1 MVLRRW
7 SLTLLVLAWPLTA
20 QASSGGVTGR
30 SGKSA
35 AMTCVGCHAVTG
47 AAPTV
52 TLEGPASLTAGST
65 GNVYTL
71 RITGGPAVKA
81 GMNVAVSGTAAVL
94 RPVAL
99 NTQKI
104 GAELTHLAGGKLF
117 AAGVAEFLFTLDAPA
132 AAGSVTIFASG
143 QSCNGTGSTGGD
155 HQGLATKM
163 VSISPP
169 ANTPPTVSTAASASP
184 SPVVGT
190 TSALSV
196 VATDNGGEAA
206 LTYTWAATGPA
217 PVTFSANG
225 NNAAKNATA
234 TFTQAGNY
242 SVTVTIADA
251 QLATATSTVNVTVN
265 RTLTQVRVTPDSANV
280 ATTRTQAFTAD
291 ALDQFGAAMPAT
303 VTWTASGGGTINGA
317 GVFTAGA
324 AVGGPYVITATSGG
338 RSDTASV
345 TVINGT
351 PPTVATPASASPST
365 VVGSSTAV
373 SVLGADDGGEASLV
387 YTWSATGPAAVT
399 FTPNGTNA
407 ARNGTA
413 TFTRAGS
420 YVFTVSVRDAQGLMA
435 TSSTNVTVT
444 AQLAALELTPNM
456 VSVGPR
462 ATQAFTVEGT
472 DQFGA
477 PTSAPAVTWSVAG
490 GGTIDATGLFTAGE
504 RAGGPFQVTASA
516 AGLMGIARV
525 TVAGGLPPVLIQEPA
540 VSSATVIGRSLSLS
554 VLADDDGPEGALTY
568 HWTSSGEVTFQT
580 NDTNAAKAT
589 VVTFPRAGEYTFTV
603 TVRDADGFST
613 SGSTETV
620 SVVQTFTRVHLTPEE
635 LVLPPLATQEFVAT
649 LRDQFDE
656 PFAGSQMRVT
666 WNVTGGGEVGDDGVF
681 TARAVEGGP
690 FTVRAT
696 AAGIQGTAR
705 VTIDKHAAPR
715 LVGEVGCAATG
726 GSASACGLAV
736 LALLISRRRRGQLD
750 ASMKKR

>member
-1 MVLRRW
+1 MVLRRGV
-7 SLTLLVLAWPLTA
+7 LTLLVLAWPLTA

-35 AMTCVGCHAVTG
+35 GMTCVGCHAVSG

-52 TLEGPASLTAGST
+52 TLEGPATLTAGST
-65 GNVYTL
+65 GNAYTL

-117 AAGVAEFLFTLDAPA
+117 SGGVVEFLFTLDAPA

-143 QSCNGTGSTGGD
+143 QSCNGTGGTGGD
-155 HQGLATKM
+155 HQALATRT
-163 VSISPP
+163 VTISAP
-169 ANTPPTVSTAASASP
+169 ANTPPTITTAASASP
-184 SPVVGT
+184 SPVAGS

-196 VATDNGGEAA
+196 VAADDGGEPA

-225 NNAAKNATA
+225 NNAAKNTTV

-242 SVTVTIADA
+242 SVAVTVADA
-251 QLATATSTVNVTVN
+251 QLATVISTVNVIVN
-265 RTLTQVRVTPDSANV
+265 RTLTQVRVAPDSANV
-280 ATTRTQAFTAD
+280 ATTRSQAFTAQ

-303 VTWTASGGGTINGA
+303 MTWTASGGGTINTS

-324 AVGGPYVITATSGG
+324 AVGGPHVITASAGG

-345 TVINGT
+345 TVINGS
-351 PPTVATPASASPST
+351 PPTIATPASASPSP
-365 VVGSSTAV
+365 VLGSSTGV
-373 SVLGADDGGEASLV
+373 SVLGDDDGGEANLL

-399 FTPNGTNA
+399 FSPNGAHA

-420 YVFTVSVRDAQGLMA
+420 YVFTVTVRDGQGLTA
-435 TSSTNVTVT
+435 TSTTNVTVT
-444 AQLAALELTPNM
+444 AQLAALELTPST
-456 VSVGPR
+456 VSVAPR
-462 ATQAFTVEGT
+462 GTQAFTVEGS

-477 PTSAPAVTWSVAG
+477 PTSAPVVTWSVAG

-540 VSSATVIGRSLSLS
+540 TSSATVIGRSVSLS

-568 HWTSSGEVTFQT
+568 HWTSSGGVTFQT

-589 VVTFPRAGEYTFTV
+589 VATFPSAGEYTFTV

-613 SGSTETV
+613 AGSTGPV

-635 LVLPPLATQEFVAT
+635 LVLPPLATREFVAT

-656 PFAGSQMRVT
+656 PLAGAQARVT

-705 VTIDKHAAPR
+705 VTVDRQAAPR
-715 LVGEVGCAATG
+715 LVGEVGCAASG

-736 LALLISRRRRGQLD
+736 LALVVFRRRRRP
-750 ASMKKR
+750 SR